1 MNREKELEDYLKD
14 YRKKRREKKQK
25 ELPAYVRKLA
35 ESFFEKLGIV
45 AEEQKYRQREEN
57 VEPVKFVF
65 LCRLLSSYYTQSYDA
80 VMGLSDSR
88 LYLDEGRSEIFWKP
102 VPVYEGIEEDMEEA
116 KRLLSR
122 KFIRL
127 EASELFYIRKK
138 LLGDDWELLQ
148 GCFRVLSRQAFQ
160 QMEDRCLKM
169 DEEILFV
176 CGDYMDRLKIVWDK
190 EQDIF

>member
-14 YRKKRREKKQK
+14 YREKRREKKQK

-65 LCRLLSSYYTQSYDA
+65 LCRLLNLQ
-80 VMGLSDSR
+80 
-88 LYLDEGRSEIFWKP
+88 FWKP